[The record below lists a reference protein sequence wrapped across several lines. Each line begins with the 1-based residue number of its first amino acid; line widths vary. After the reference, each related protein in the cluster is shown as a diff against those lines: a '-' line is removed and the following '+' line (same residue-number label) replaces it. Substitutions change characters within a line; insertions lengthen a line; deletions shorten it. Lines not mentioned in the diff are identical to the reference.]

1 MDENGRET
9 DGEYGGGYE
18 RSAKGRRYQGR
29 VKIDFADLRMRS
41 VRESYGI
48 ERKEDMKPGIY
59 TRWGRARTS
68 RVRTIA
74 RSIFQCAG
82 TMCTLM

>member
-29 VKIDFADLRMRS
+29 VKIDFAGLRMRS

-59 TRWGRARTS
+59 TRWGRARTHVF
-68 RVRTIA
+68 VRSHGAYFNVQA
-74 RSIFQCAG
+74 RCVP
-82 TMCTLM
+82 